1 MKRVRTV
8 ISKHAA
14 LLVGVA
20 LTFVVLTPLL
30 LRVHADS
37 MPQVKLNADSIA
49 PRPIEEL
56 TEANVTRDY
65 AHAWRELSQALDQNR
80 SDVLNA
86 HFTGFAKDRF
96 ARRVADQKK
105 TDVRVRLIDHGHQ
118 VKAVFYSDDGSAMQL
133 LDTAKLEIEV
143 LDGGK
148 VIDRE
153 SVSQQYLVLMT
164 PGSDRWYVRSLDAI
178 SGSEF

>member
-1 MKRVRTV
+1 VNRVQTA

-14 LLVGVA
+14 LLVGLA
-20 LTFVVLTPLL
+20 LTCVVLVPFLW
-30 LRVHADS
+30 RVDADS

-56 TEANVTRDY
+56 TEANVIRDY
-65 AHAWRELSQALDQNR
+65 AYAWRELGQALDQNR
-80 SDVLNA
+80 SDALNA

-96 ARRVADQKK
+96 SRRIADQKK
-105 TDVRVRLIDHGHQ
+105 ADIRVRYLDHGHQ
-118 VKAVFYSDDGSAMQL
+118 VRAFFYSDDGSTMQL
-133 LDTAKLEIEV
+133 LDTAKLEIQT

-148 VIDRE
+148 VVDQE
-153 SVSQQYLVLMT
+153 NVSQQYLVLMT
-164 PGSDRWYVRSLDAI
+164 PGSDRWYVRSLDPI